1 METKIARALSYILH
15 PLLIPTYAVLLLLNL
30 PFYLTFA
37 LSLEIRIWL
46 MILVFSFT
54 FLIPVAAIIT
64 LGYFKM
70 ISSPELEDSRE
81 RTLPLLITSASYFA
95 LLYVLRNSG
104 IPSYFLYFIYGA
116 IFILLT
122 GLIINLFYRVSIH
135 TLAWGAAVAS
145 FIGISV
151 RMGIDIPA
159 IIMITILVAGLA
171 GFARLKLNA
180 HNSTQ
185 VYLGFIAGAGILLLL
200 TFAL

>member
-1 METKIARALSYILH
+1 METKLARALSYILH

-37 LSLEIRIWL
+37 LPLEFRIWL
-46 MILVFSFT
+46 MVLVFSFT
-54 FLIPVAAIIT
+54 CLIPVASIIT
-64 LGYFKM
+64 LSYFKM
-70 ISSPELEDSRE
+70 ISSRELEDSRE

-95 LLYVLRNSG
+95 LLYILRNSG

-116 IFILLT
+116 LFILIT
-122 GLIINLFYRVSIH
+122 GLIINLFYKVSLH

-145 FIGISV
+145 FIGISI
-151 RMGIDIPA
+151 RMGIAIPA
-159 IIMITILVAGLA
+159 IIMITILFAGLV

-185 VYLGFIAGAGILLLL
+185 VYLGFIAGAGIMLLL
-200 TFAL
+200 TFVL

>member
-30 PFYLTFA
+30 PFYLSFA